1 MKRVLSFLCAV
12 AMVLTM
18 CTFYMGEALSV
29 AAEGEQIPAENVVDI
44 YSYEQLLTE
53 MANSDNVGK
62 TLRFANDLEASKW
75 TFEAVSGTAVTG
87 TNTETDETVTISVAN
102 DDTFGTA
109 TAGALPENTAFG
121 ANLVDGVNID
131 GNGYAIKGLVVTG
144 EQAGN
149 VCLINTIGA
158 NSTVKD
164 VVIADSVFAVAGKVV
179 RPLANDVRGKV
190 IACETE
196 ADVTVA
202 LRWTTS
208 GEVNISGLL
217 GQLSSDG
224 YDPTV
229 SNDTTTLTLQQ
240 VYDAIQDG
248 TFEPQSEAFVDDC
261 INRASVFGYATGN
274 VIMGGVANRIYFS
287 NATIRNSTNYGDL
300 TASSRGSIGGITG
313 YVQVGRNGQTIG
325 YYRNVNIINCANY
338 GDVTGGTNAAGII
351 GESNASSSTGG
362 QYNVALCYNAGV
374 IGNGEK
380 FGIYSTNTNPYDKTK
395 TADGYGYGARLTGG
409 TAFNFTNIVDAAT
422 TPQAGTDLDYKL
434 PYNSEVNRT
443 VSFSYS
449 QIFKSTDGVSATAFF
464 SKTNVWEILNTA
476 SKYFDGVRPWKNGA
490 NGPEINYEA
499 TNSPVEIST
508 ENGLYEVRDMFNYCY
523 NLGSNMEIKATLTAD
538 IDLNK
543 GVTFGFDADKNAGIV
558 KKGGTTYYLGY
569 GANTLSSADAGLF
582 YTTSDGTTYTP
593 VDAATV
599 GLTSWTPFASALSP
613 AGNSDA
619 ARCFADKVTLRLD
632 GNGHT
637 IHGLYINNTTVNY
650 VGFASIA
657 SNVHFANLTLDG
669 IIFHSKTHWRY
680 GAGAFIGT
688 ANTDCTIVNCVNN
701 VNVLTYNGGSY
712 IGPIGG
718 IVGWMGTTDSSNFVY
733 ERMPNRICKVIG
745 CVNNGTIANGTNSM
759 NRYLGGIVG
768 LVTQGEVKY
777 CTNTGDID
785 LAVTS
790 GVGNNIAG
798 IAVVQ
803 PSYNTSYTLPGNYV
817 TGTVPP
823 YQTTI
828 RIIGNSNSGHIPNI
842 VYDAAAVFTDL
853 GKLSDGAWLV
863 TAEGPKT
870 VLPSEVVISNNIG
883 ICDDTNTAKIV
894 RDSTVGT
901 AITWTDGTI
910 EADLTATLVKENNVY
925 VTATAMADAASL
937 NSNLKKAYIKA
948 DGYEMFYDYDYSNK
962 GIPHAVKMSEGFVYT
977 TDGSTNAITAIEIG
991 DAEALMLLNDIV
1003 NAFTSNDAVVG
1014 EVAVTDL
1021 YDAYAKGVS
1030 IADYLTAAR
1039 NGAPQVIDNSL
1050 SGVTVKLTA
1059 DIDLGGA
1066 KWRPLGD
1073 DVPYFNVD
1081 DVTTPAATMAPTYF
1095 FAGAFDGN
1103 HYTVSN
1109 FKFIRESG
1117 VGFFGSAKGGS
1128 ITRVKFADVN
1138 VNAGEYAAIAV
1149 CFSSEAVT
1157 SITVKES
1164 CSITATGGHI
1174 AGIAAQHNGQLDDN
1188 VNGADITTESGSY
1201 IGGIAGQL
1209 VNGQIK
1215 YSTNTGDITMSG
1227 AGQFVGGIAGFAKVY
1242 ASLDRDINTGDVYA
1256 PNAERVGGIIG
1267 RYGSTNKLSN
1277 FENSGDITGKN
1288 FVGGILGF
1296 KSEYGDITLENNNNT
1311 GNVTGT
1317 SAVGGIFGYSRMT
1330 QATGCQN
1337 DGTITG
1343 NGATGA
1349 TVSSQLGSAY
1359 GVGGIGGAINSGTI
1373 SSCTNNGAIDG
1384 TNTAAGII
1392 GWTQNTV
1399 TIQECTNNG
1408 DVYDIGD
1415 ETATAQYIAGIVGK
1429 NISAVT
1435 LTSNTNTGDITGASR
1450 VGGIIAV
1457 ASEVATLSGNTNS
1470 GAISATGNFV
1480 GGIAGR
1486 NDKAGTTLNGDSN
1499 SGTVTGAQY
1508 VGGIMGYASSATTF
1522 TNCENSGAVNGSTM
1536 TAGIVGVTNAAV
1548 TVTGAENSGAVTGT
1562 QYIAGIVGTTN
1573 VGGLTVEESTNSG
1586 EISAETIVAGIV
1598 AYLNG
1603 GTAAAPHTIEKCE
1616 NTGTIKST
1624 RVDPANDSARVTY
1637 IAGIVSEIN
1646 GTGDRIIQNVN
1657 RATIDNGTD
1666 LTWAGGIV
1674 GMLRSGGALVE
1685 GNVNYGDIIAQAYA
1699 SGIVARA
1706 HAANTADV
1714 TVIRGNVNY
1723 GDYTIQL
1730 PSLGNGGIVA
1740 VMRNP
1745 GATEVCYNVN
1755 FGTTNKTGYA
1765 TGGVTGD
1772 TGTDTTKIKTS
1783 VYGNID
1789 ASKSIE
1795 GAMTAKVIGTLASGF
1810 ATNNYGLG
1818 IPTNATFIDGKT
1830 VTESQFKTGR
1840 IAYIIN
1846 HLSYTAGNFDSESE
1860 EYLWKSGTN
1869 EMAHKTVGETA
1880 TYSASV
1886 GLITTND
1893 YMVQRIGIDDY
1904 PLPKYA
1910 AELIYAE
1917 QGAED
1922 VAAEI
1927 EKAEASVQ
1935 KGEIYEAAAQLPAN
1949 LDGLGE
1955 TEQLVGYIDS
1965 SKNVYK
1971 PGSTVDAK
1979 VYLYPLVVDF
1989 YTAFGAGARTTTPTG
2004 IRYQTIVSE
2013 EFINIMG
2020 DDIASKFGTIIIPTD
2035 YVEKMMGRDD
2045 FDHMLDAG
2053 KIIAT
2058 TDMQKINIVNNG
2070 WASADYYRKDS
2081 VPAGY
2086 KTYMGS
2092 IVGILD
2098 QNSTKDFSGISYFMV
2113 DYVNDDSDEVAYF
2126 TAKWQTAKNGEEFV
2140 DGAAYSS
2147 AANSRNVAFIAYRAI
2162 NDDNSG
2168 LSNAAKAQLQPYA
2181 DKYVVPAA

>member
-1 MKRVLSFLCAV
+1 MRCIIKIRKDTMMKRVLSFLCAV

-29 AAEGEQIPAENVVDI
+29 AAEEEQIPAENVVDI
-44 YSYEQLLTE
+44 YSYEELLTE

-87 TNTETDETVTISVAN
+87 TNTETGETVTISVAN

-109 TAGALPENTAFG
+109 TAGTLPENTAFG
-121 ANLVDGVNID
+121 ANLVDGINID
-131 GNGYAIKGLVVTG
+131 GNTYAIKGLVVTG

-229 SNDTTTLTLQQ
+229 SSDTTTLTLQQ

-300 TASSRGSIGGITG
+300 TASSSGSIGGITG

-374 IGNGEK
+374 IGKGEQY
-380 FGIYSTNTNPYDKTK
+380 GIYGFNTNPFDKTK

-409 TAFNFTNIVDAAT
+409 TAFNFTNIVADATA
-422 TPQAGTDLDYKL
+422 PQAGTDLDYKL
-434 PYNSEVNRT
+434 PYNSEANRT

-449 QIFKSTDGVSATAFF
+449 QIFKSTDGVNVSETEFF
-464 SKTNVWEILNTA
+464 GKDNVWEILNTA
-476 SKYFDGVRPWKNGA
+476 SKYFEGVRPWKNGA

-508 ENGLYEVRDMFNYCY
+508 INELYEVRDMFNYCY

-538 IDLNK
+538 IDLNE

-599 GLTSWTPFASALSP
+599 GLTSWTPFASAMSP

-619 ARCFADKVTLRLD
+619 SRCFADKVTLRLD

-637 IHGLYINNTTVNY
+637 IHGLYINNTTANY

-669 IIFHSKTHWRY
+669 IIFHSKTDWRY

-701 VNVLTYNGGSY
+701 VNVLTYNGGNY

-718 IVGWMGTTDSSNFVY
+718 IVGWMGTTNTSNFVY

-745 CVNNGTIANGTNSM
+745 CVNNGTIANGTNSA

-803 PSYNTSYTLPGNYV
+803 PSYNTSYTLPGDYV

-925 VTATAMADAASL
+925 VTATAATSATSL
-937 NSNLKKAYIKA
+937 NNNLKQAYIKA

-962 GIPHAVKMSEGFVYT
+962 GIPHAVKMPEGFVYT

-1050 SGVTVKLTA
+1050 SGVSVKLTA

-1209 VNGQIK
+1209 VSGQIK

-1267 RYGSTNKLSN
+1267 RYGSNNKLSN

-1296 KSEYGDITLENNNNT
+1296 NSEYGDIILENNKNT

-1349 TVSSQLGSAY
+1349 TVSSGLGSAY
-1359 GVGGIGGAINSGTI
+1359 GVGGIGGAINAGTI
-1373 SSCTNNGAIDG
+1373 SSCTNTGAVDG
-1384 TNTAAGII
+1384 TNTAAGIV

-1399 TIQECTNNG
+1399 TIQNCTNNG

-1429 NISAVT
+1429 NASAVT
-1435 LTSNTNTGDITGASR
+1435 LTENTNTGDITGASR
-1450 VGGIIAV
+1450 VGGILAV

-1480 GGIAGR
+1480 GGIMGR

-1508 VGGIMGYASSATTF
+1508 VGGIIGYANSASTF
-1522 TNCENSGAVNGSTM
+1522 TNCVNSGAVNGSTM

-1562 QYIAGIVGTTN
+1562 QYIAGIIGVTN
-1573 VGGLTVEESTNSG
+1573 VAGVTVEESVNSG
-1586 EISAETIVAGIV
+1586 EISGETIIAGIV

-1603 GTAAAPHTIEKCE
+1603 GTAEAPHTIEKCE

-1624 RVDPANDSARVTY
+1624 RVNPENDSARVTY

-1646 GTGDRIIQNVN
+1646 GTGDQIIQNVN

-1706 HAANTADV
+1706 YSANTADV

-1730 PSLGNGGIVA
+1730 SSLGNGGIVA

-1795 GAMTAKVIGTLASGF
+1795 GAMTAKVIGALASGF

-1818 IPTNATFIDGKT
+1818 ISTNATFIDGKT
-1830 VTESQFKTGR
+1830 VTENQFKSGHV
-1840 IAYIIN
+1840 AYIIN
-1846 HLSYTAGNFDSESE
+1846 HLNYTAGNFDSESE
-1860 EYLWKSGTN
+1860 EYLWKAGTN

-1880 TYSASV
+1880 TYSAPV

-1893 YMVQRIGIDDY
+1893 YMVQEIGVDAY
-1904 PLPKYA
+1904 PLPKFA
-1910 AELIYAE
+1910 AQIIYADREVSAPTAGGIYTTAPEAPATSGNE
-1917 QGAED
+1917 QFIGF
-1922 VAAEI
+1922 
-1927 EKAEASVQ
+1927 
-1935 KGEIYEAAAQLPAN
+1935 
-1949 LDGLGE
+1949 
-1955 TEQLVGYIDS
+1955 
-1965 SKNVYK
+1965 
-1971 PGSTVDAK
+1971 VDANNMGIENPVFYK
-1979 VYLYPLVVDF
+1979 AGQVLESETYLYPIIVDF
-1989 YTAFGAGARTTTPTG
+1989 YTAYGAGVRTSAPTG
-2004 IRYQTIVSE
+2004 IRFQTLVKADGIA
-2013 EFINIMG
+2013 IMG
-2020 DDIASKFGTIIIPTD
+2020 DVFSKNFGTVILPTA
-2035 YVEKMMGRDD
+2035 YVEGMMGSAN
-2045 FDHMLDAG
+2045 F
-2053 KIIAT
+2053 
-2058 TDMQKINIVNNG
+2058 NNKADVELLKNSTLMHVTVANEG
-2070 WASADYYRKDS
+2070 WAGDNVGAIKVD
-2081 VPAGY
+2081 GY
-2086 KTYMGS
+2086 NTYMGS
-2092 IVGILD
+2092 LVNILEANYD
-2098 QNSTKDFSGISYFMV
+2098 RPFSGLSYVYAQYADGTDM
-2113 DYVNDDSDEVAYF
+2113 YF
-2126 TAKWQTAKNGEEFV
+2126 TANWQTAKDGAEFV
-2140 DGAAYSS
+2140 DGASYSS
-2147 AANSRNVAFIAYRAI
+2147 AANSRMVCQVAFRALQDP
-2162 NDDNSG
+2162 NFNPS
-2168 LSNAAKAQLQPYA
+2168 AAVRATLELYA
-2181 DKYVVPAA
+2181 GDYNE